1 VRRWAALRETALLT
15 VFLVAFS
22 RLHAAVGTDVSAATA
37 NAHRLLSLE
46 RALHLDVEPA
56 MNHWLSDHPALIL
69 PAVLGYRLYYA
80 VLLGVLVWVFVRGDD
95 SYLRARRTFMAMAGL
110 ALVVF
115 WALPMS
121 PPRLALAGTVDIIAR
136 YDVVGGRASR
146 DLGNGQNHFSAMPS
160 LHVGWSAWAAYVVW
174 STLRTSHPRAALVAW
189 LFPLAMVADVLATGN
204 HFVLDVVG
212 SGVLLVASIAVAN
225 VWGRSSRTKLRRRTP
240 G

>member
-1 VRRWAALRETALLT
+1 
-15 VFLVAFS
+15 
-22 RLHAAVGTDVSAATA
+22 
-37 NAHRLLSLE
+37 
-46 RALHLDVEPA
+46 
-56 MNHWLSDHPALIL
+56 MNQWLSDHQALIL

-95 SYLRARRTFMAMAGL
+95 SYLRARRTFMAMTGL

-121 PPRLALAGTVDIIAR
+121 PPRLAVAGTVDIIAR

-189 LFPLAMVADVLATGN
+189 LFPIAMVADVLATGN

-212 SGVLLVASIAVAN
+212 SGVLLVASVAVAN
-225 VWGRSSRTKLRRRTP
+225 VWGRSSRTRLRRRTP